1 MQQNNNQSLLK
12 YAGLAT
18 QFAIAISLAVFIG
31 IKIDKSMT
39 LKNPMLVW
47 ILPLLFIIVII
58 FKIIKDTAPKK

>member
-1 MQQNNNQSLLK
+1 MPQNNNQSLLK

-18 QFAIAISLAVFIG
+18 QFAIAIGLAVFIG
-31 IKIDKSMT
+31 IKMDGWLA

-47 ILPLLFIIVII
+47 ILPLLFIIAII

>member
-58 FKIIKDTAPKK
+58 LKIVKDTAPKK